1 MRRILFWLVVAAIL
15 TPAVLLTGNRL
26 VDAEVGP
33 AVRMIAFTEFATP
46 FYVLAVLL
54 VSGALVLGRAGPRRV
69 VGVVTAGVAALLAL
83 HVWWLAPLFVGDN
96 PEPADDASPLVVM
109 NLNMYEGGADTDELL
124 DTIHGHDVD
133 VVVLEEISFGAL
145 RELQALGIDGEYPYQ
160 IGKPNGSID
169 GTMVFSRLPLG
180 APVQLAA
187 DFQSWVVPVGEG
199 DETFTLMAVH
209 PRAPTPPGGVAQWS
223 RENATMLAGAEERDA
238 DVVLGDFNATADH
251 APMRA
256 WRDAGYRD
264 SLELVNAGWS
274 RTWPANGITPVP
286 GLHLPALIQ
295 IDHVLVARTF
305 AVTGSEVVEI
315 DGSDH
320 RGVLATVARR

>member
-1 MRRILFWLVVAAIL
+1 MSRVFFWLAVGVPLVPALPLTLNRLVDSDAGPAVRVMAFTELATPLYVVSLLVVAA
-15 TPAVLLTGNRL
+15 
-26 VDAEVGP
+26 
-33 AVRMIAFTEFATP
+33 
-46 FYVLAVLL
+46 
-54 VSGALVLGRAGPRRV
+54 ALVLGRGGPRWV
-69 VGVVTAGVAALLAL
+69 AGVVTALVAALLAL

-96 PEPADDASPLVVM
+96 PAPADGATPVVVM
-109 NLNMYEGGADTDELL
+109 NLNMYEGNADTDELL
-124 DTIHGHDVD
+124 TTVHDHDVD
-133 VVVLEEISFGAL
+133 VLVLEEISFGAL
-145 RELQALGIDGEYPYQ
+145 RELQALGIDGEYPFQ
-160 IGKPNGSID
+160 IGKPNGSVD

-180 APVQLAA
+180 EPVKLPS

-199 DETFTLMAVH
+199 DDVFTMMAVH
-209 PRAPTPPGGVAQWS
+209 PRAPTPPGGTEQWA
-223 RENATMLAGAEERDA
+223 RENDVMREGAEQYDA

-286 GLHLPALIQ
+286 SLHPPALIQ
-295 IDHVLVARTF
+295 IDHVLVAPTF
-305 AVTGSEVVEI
+305 AVTDSEVVEV

-320 RGVLATVARR
+320 RAVLATVARR